1 MEADQAEPA
10 IDMEM
15 LAEPRLP
22 VLLDELE
29 GSLGKAGKH
38 LLDGTIA
45 HRRELVPSVLESPHT
60 VLDPEHGYAPIV
72 WAHPAARR
80 PGPTETQT

>member
-1 MEADQAEPA
+1 
-10 IDMEM
+10 M

-29 GSLGKAGKH
+29 GRVSKAGKD

-45 HRRELVPSVLESPHT
+45 HRRELVPRVLESPHA
-60 VLDPEHGYAPIV
+60 VLDPEHGYAPI
-72 WAHPAARR
+72 AGRALRLLGLGR
-80 PGPTETQT
+80 